1 MIGVGAMI
9 GAGIFGEVADQV
21 IRNSPCDLVMLKI
34 EKPER
39 PKRCL
44 FPTTGGPHNRL
55 AAEVLN
61 VLAPAL
67 GMSVTACYVVPPNA
81 SRAELVE
88 AEIRLGKTL
97 ESLEY
102 DLVVLGSTRDRFIR
116 QVMFGEIPE
125 KVARYSPASVLV
137 LRRYEGRI
145 RSLLKRAFG

>member
-1 MIGVGAMI
+1 
-9 GAGIFGEVADQV
+9 
-21 IRNSPCDLVMLKI
+21 MLKI

-97 ESLEY
+97 ERLELDLPVTRKVIESKSIAGGIAKESLEY

-116 QVMFGEIPE
+116 QVMFWEIPE